1 MQPYFSLSK
10 SPFYS
15 FLFTIPLFIL
25 YELGV
30 IAVSGNDA
38 FVLRNGADVFMRQF
52 LTLFGVLGVYGFS
65 ALFLLGFLATY
76 FYHRHKWETVDF
88 NSSYLIVMFL
98 ESIMWA
104 VLLYFSLAQAMLT
117 LMNPNG
123 IMLTQQVV
131 LAIGA
136 GIYEEMLFRVLL
148 IAGLASLFNLIFQ
161 WNKSVSQ
168 WAGMVLAAIV
178 FSLFHFLGEFGDH
191 FRFDLFFIR
200 FIAGMILGTLYVFR
214 GFGITAYAHSI
225 YDLIV
230 LTQITKNDF

>member
-1 MQPYFSLSK
+1 
-10 SPFYS
+10 
-15 FLFTIPLFIL
+15 
-25 YELGV
+25 
-30 IAVSGNDA
+30 
-38 FVLRNGADVFMRQF
+38 
-52 LTLFGVLGVYGFS
+52 
-65 ALFLLGFLATY
+65 
-76 FYHRHKWETVDF
+76 
-88 NSSYLIVMFL
+88 
-98 ESIMWA
+98 
-104 VLLYFSLAQAMLT
+104 MLT

>member
-1 MQPYFSLSK
+1 
-10 SPFYS
+10 
-15 FLFTIPLFIL
+15 
-25 YELGV
+25 
-30 IAVSGNDA
+30 
-38 FVLRNGADVFMRQF
+38 
-52 LTLFGVLGVYGFS
+52 
-65 ALFLLGFLATY
+65 
-76 FYHRHKWETVDF
+76 
-88 NSSYLIVMFL
+88 
-98 ESIMWA
+98 
-104 VLLYFSLAQAMLT
+104 
-117 LMNPNG
+117 
-123 IMLTQQVV
+123 MLTQQVV